1 MFQLT
6 ELVYKVVVA
15 NRRASSSMKGD
26 IIATYQ
32 KCLEWYSEILELVGN
47 GSSRSPFFLFLHM
60 YYHFCILCAF
70 RPIVGFDFASSEVQP
85 YESYDDLFTLRR
97 VPALVPYFVC
107 ASGLFGLAIEDSKAD
122 MDFVQLRPREA
133 ISPQKPHP
141 SNLQVAG
148 FLPPETTEPLEIKIS
163 TVVQARL
170 LLSRMGASHPAAA
183 IAKEKLNQSLT
194 AWRRSGGA
202 ESD

>member
-1 MFQLT
+1 MLT
-6 ELVYKVVVA
+6 
-15 NRRASSSMKGD
+15 
-26 IIATYQ
+26 T
-32 KCLEWYSEILELVGN
+32 
-47 GSSRSPFFLFLHM
+47 SRSM

-85 YESYDDLFTLRR
+85 YEVYVQAVQSILTLAQSYENLFTLRR

-107 ASGLFGLAIEDSKAD
+107 ASGLFGLAIEDSKVD
-122 MDFVQLRPREA
+122 GDFGKMRPRA
-133 ISPQKPHP
+133 ASSLQKTYPL
-141 SNLQVAG
+141 NLQVTG
-148 FLPPETTEPLEIKIS
+148 FFPPETTAPSEIKIS

-194 AWRRSGGA
+194 AWRPSGGA
-202 ESD
+202 GSD